1 MNKKALTVIAL
12 ALCAL
17 LTVLCFAACGSKT
30 DAPAETKAA
39 LAGTWN
45 ANEAEGCA
53 YTFNE
58 DGTGQWDAGEGM
70 IMNFSYVD
78 NGTSVEITYEGSAT
92 AQTWNYVIE
101 GSTLTMTDTDTG
113 TVLTYTQA

>member
-1 MNKKALTVIAL
+1 MKKTIRTLIAL
-12 ALCAL
+12 LAVAAV
-17 LTVLCFAACGSKT
+17 VLSFAACGSKT

-92 AQTWNYVIE
+92 SQTWNYVIE